1 MKGMIFAAGVGSRL
15 RPFTD
20 EHPKALAP
28 VGGKPMLRRV
38 IEKMRAAGI
47 GRIVVN
53 VHHFPG
59 QIRSYLEQNDN
70 FGAEIMISD
79 ESDTLLDTG
88 GGLLKAARYFGG
100 EEPILVH
107 NADILTDFEII
118 AMSARHAECT
128 PLATLLAFPRESSR
142 QLYFDTEGNLRG
154 WQNLKSGELKPAGFN
169 PDLQGLTPLAFG
181 GVHIVSPAIFPL
193 LEEYAERNGEV
204 FSITPF
210 YLEIAE
216 GAKIKAFSPAS
227 PFLWHDIGSPE
238 KLAAAEK
245 ALITF

>member
-38 IEKMRAAGI
+38 IEKMREAGI

-53 VHHFPG
+53 VHHFPE
-59 QIRSYLEQNDN
+59 QIRSYLEKNDN
-70 FGAEIMISD
+70 FGAEIIISD

-88 GGLLKAARYFGG
+88 GGLLKAARYLGG

-107 NADILTDFEII
+107 NADILTDFAIS
-118 AMSARHAECT
+118 AMSVRHAEGS

-154 WQNLKSGELKPAGFN
+154 WQNLKSGERKPAGFN
-169 PDLQGLTPLAFG
+169 PDVPGLSPLAFG

-216 GAKIKAFSPAS
+216 RAVIKAFSPTS
-227 PFLWHDIGSPE
+227 PFFWHDIGSPE
-238 KLAAAEK
+238 KLAAAER
-245 ALITF
+245 ALKTF

>member
-28 VGGKPMLRRV
+28 VGGKPIIRRV

-53 VHHFPG
+53 VHHFPE
-59 QIRSYLEQNDN
+59 QIRSYLEENDN
-70 FGAEIMISD
+70 FGAEIIISD

-88 GGLLKAARYFGG
+88 GGLLKAARYLGR

-107 NADILTDFEII
+107 NADILTDFEIS
-118 AMSARHAECT
+118 AMSARHAEGSR
-128 PLATLLAFPRESSR
+128 LATLLAFPRESSR

-154 WQNLKSGELKPAGFN
+154 WQNLKSGERKPAGFS
-169 PDLQGLTPLAFG
+169 PDVPGLSPLAFG

-193 LEEYAERNGEV
+193 LEEYAARNGAV

-210 YLEIAE
+210 YLEIAKR
-216 GAKIKAFSPAS
+216 ANIRAFSPAS
-227 PFLWHDIGSPE
+227 PFHWHDIGSPE
-238 KLAAAEK
+238 KLGAAEN
-245 ALITF
+245 ALKTF

>member
-1 MKGMIFAAGVGSRL
+1 MKGMILAAGVGSRL

-53 VHHFPG
+53 VHHFPE
-59 QIRSYLEQNDN
+59 QIRSYLEVNDN
-70 FGAEIMISD
+70 FGAEIIISD

-88 GGLLKAARYFGG
+88 GGLLKAARHLGG
-100 EEPILVH
+100 GEPILVH
-107 NADILTDFEII
+107 NADILTDFEIS
-118 AMSARHAECT
+118 AMSARHTEGF

-154 WQNLKSGELKPAGFN
+154 WQNLKSGERKPTGFN
-169 PDLQGLTPLAFG
+169 PDVPGLSPLAFG

-193 LEEYAERNGEV
+193 LEEYAARNGKV

-216 GAKIKAFSPAS
+216 RAVIKAFSPTS
-227 PFLWHDIGSPE
+227 PFFWHDIGSPE
-238 KLAAAEK
+238 KLAAAER
-245 ALITF
+245 ALKTF